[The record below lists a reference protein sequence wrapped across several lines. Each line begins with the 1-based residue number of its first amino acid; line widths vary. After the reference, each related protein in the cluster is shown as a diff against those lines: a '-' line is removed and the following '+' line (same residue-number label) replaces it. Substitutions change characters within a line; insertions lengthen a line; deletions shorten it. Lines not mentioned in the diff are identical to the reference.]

1 MTHLQEQLSQLR
13 QSVTGMAAL
22 VAGQLRKSISALID
36 HDIDL
41 ANEVIFNEK
50 RVNATELKI
59 DKDCE
64 NIFALLTP
72 VAHDMR
78 FVFASLKIN
87 TDLERIG
94 DYADGI
100 AKLVIEAKN
109 SFDSVLVE
117 AVDVSSMY
125 EITDDMLQHVGKAY
139 ELDDTMM
146 AKTVF
151 SQDLMLNDIN
161 HNATFV
167 VADYCRKN
175 PDKIEQ
181 ALYLLSIVRKL
192 ERAGDHITN
201 IAEEVIFFKEARI
214 LKHDKE
220 GKLKEL

>member
-1 MTHLQEQLSQLR
+1 MTQLQEKLIQLKQT
-13 QSVTGMAAL
+13 VTDMAAL
-22 VAGQLRKSISALID
+22 VASQLRKSISALID

-41 ANEVIFNEK
+41 ANEVIYNEK

-100 AKLVIEAKN
+100 AKLVLDAKDT
-109 SFDSVLVE
+109 FDNALVE
-117 AVDVSSMY
+117 AVEVNRMY
-125 EITDDMLQHVGKAY
+125 QITEDMLQHVARAY
-139 ELDDTMM
+139 EADNTTA

-151 SQDLMLNDIN
+151 SQDLLLNEIN
-161 HNATFV
+161 RNATPI
-167 VADYCRKN
+167 VAEYCRNN
-175 PDKIEQ
+175 PEKIEQ

-214 LKHDKE
+214 LKHDKK
-220 GKLKEL
+220 GKLKG